1 MSLITQCPACATM
14 FRVVPDQLRIS
25 EGWVRC
31 GQCDEVF
38 DANAHMQS
46 QEAPAEVPT
55 SEVGP
60 VPKATYS
67 PGDIS
72 DPLDPASSGNVGY
85 DWGAI
90 AESHAQPH
98 AEEPIVN
105 LAEELH
111 RVGNEPS
118 STSEVALEE
127 EPPVEVEPYLE
138 PSHFDLP
145 VMEESLA
152 SQYVPTMEDNWQ
164 HAPEPSVDMPEENSP
179 ASADDIP
186 LSFMPRAERTSRL
199 ERVFGKRLM
208 VTVCCFLTLS
218 LGLQFLMKER
228 DRVATMFPSTRPML
242 VAICDVPGCTVSAP
256 RQIESIAID
265 SSAFTSVKPGI
276 YLLSVTL
283 KNAASLALASPAL
296 ELTLTDMQD
305 RPLLRRVI
313 LAEEFAGGTA
323 VIAAGAEF
331 SSNIPVAVR
340 AGSAIENIAG
350 YKLLA
355 FYP

>member
-46 QEAPAEVPT
+46 QDAPVVVSAPEVRLPP
-55 SEVGP
+55 E
-60 VPKATYS
+60 ATYS

-72 DPLDPASSGNVGY
+72 DPLDPASSINVGY

-90 AESHAQPH
+90 AEPQVHLS
-98 AEEPIVN
+98 AEEPIAN
-105 LAEELH
+105 QGEELH
-111 RVGNEPS
+111 HVGDEPS
-118 STSEVALEE
+118 STPEDVLNE
-127 EPPVEVEPYLE
+127 EPPAEVEPYLE

-145 VMEESLA
+145 VMEDSLA
-152 SQYVPTMEDNWQ
+152 SQYVPPMEDNWQ
-164 HAPEPSVDMPEENSP
+164 HAPESSVDVSEEDAP
-179 ASADDIP
+179 ASAEEVP
-186 LSFMPRAERTSRL
+186 LSFMPREERTSRL
-199 ERVFGKRLM
+199 GRIFGKRMMAAICCLLALM
-208 VTVCCFLTLS
+208 
-218 LGLQFLMKER
+218 LGLQLLVAER
-228 DRVATMFPSTRPML
+228 DRVAAIIPSSRSVL
-242 VAICDVPGCTVSAP
+242 VAACGVLGCVVSAP

-265 SSAFTSVKPGI
+265 SSAFTSIKPGI
-276 YLLSVTL
+276 YLLNVTL
-283 KNAASLALASPAL
+283 KNAATLALASPAL

-305 RPLLRRVI
+305 KPLLRRVI
-313 LAEEFAGGTA
+313 LAEEFAGKTP
-323 VIAAGAEF
+323 VMEAGAEL
-331 SSNIPVAVR
+331 SSSIPVAVR
-340 AGSAIENIAG
+340 AGTGIENIAG